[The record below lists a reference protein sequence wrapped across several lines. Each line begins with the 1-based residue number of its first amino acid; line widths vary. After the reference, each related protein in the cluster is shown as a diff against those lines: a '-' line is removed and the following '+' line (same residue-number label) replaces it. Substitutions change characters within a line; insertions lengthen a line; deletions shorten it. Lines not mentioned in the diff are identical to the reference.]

1 VANELTDKKTGSLAD
16 VSVELD
22 KLAGLLDKA
31 ITIMEDTRKRAL
43 DNHSYFQTM
52 MSTSHEENETVS
64 EDGILEKATNESMKH
79 LIEASKILEKPIDA
93 LTKILAV
100 KIQSEALM
108 NAGVNKPIDI
118 DSFRSP

>member
-1 VANELTDKKTGSLAD
+1 MANELEKKTSLAD

-22 KLAGLLDKA
+22 KLAKLLDKA
-31 ITIMEDTRKRAL
+31 IAIMEDTRSKAL
-43 DNHSYFQTM
+43 ENHSYFKVLMTE
-52 MSTSHEENETVS
+52 SHAENETIS
-64 EDGILEKATNESMKH
+64 EDGVLEKATNESMKH

-108 NAGVNKPIDI
+108 NAGINKPIDI
-118 DSFRSP
+118 DSYRP